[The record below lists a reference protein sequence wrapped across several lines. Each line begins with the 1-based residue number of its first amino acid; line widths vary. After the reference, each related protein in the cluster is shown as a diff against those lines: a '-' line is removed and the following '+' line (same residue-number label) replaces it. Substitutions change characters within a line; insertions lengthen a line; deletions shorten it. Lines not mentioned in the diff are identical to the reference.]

1 MKRSSFIT
9 WDQLKVGGL
18 ILLAAAVI
26 GVAIYKL
33 GKAANL
39 FSKRYELVAFLKEA
53 PSLRVGGSVLVA
65 GQLAGAIR
73 EITFLP
79 VDADTMRNLRL
90 VIAID
95 EKLHEQVRGD
105 SRVHVK
111 TLGLLGDKVIDISPG
126 TPKARILQNGDT
138 IQVEPT
144 LDYEEVLAKAA
155 GAVDDLVSLTH
166 DLNRMTSNLV
176 AGKGTIGQL
185 LTNPALYDQ
194 LEGTLARTNDMLTRV
209 QSSKGTLSRI
219 LDDPSLYDHMVA
231 TVASVDS
238 LLVAARSRNGTVGRL
253 LTDTTLYAQGAEMLK
268 TFSSIAQNA
277 DSLMKSIQAGHG
289 LVGRAL
295 TDDAL
300 YDSMSKLVR
309 DFTALLADI
318 KKDPS
323 RYTKG
328 LIKVW

>member
-18 ILLAAAVI
+18 IVLAAVVI

-39 FSKRYELVAFLKEA
+39 FSKRYELIAFLKDA
-53 PSLRVGGSVLVA
+53 PSLRVGGSVTVA
-65 GQLAGAIR
+65 GQLAGTIR
-73 EITFLP
+73 DIRFLP

-90 VIAID
+90 VLAID
-95 EKLHEQVRGD
+95 EQLHDQIRRD
-105 SRVHVK
+105 SRVQVK

-126 TPKARILQNGDT
+126 TPKGAVLQSGDT

-155 GAVDDLVSLTH
+155 SAVDDLVSLTH
-166 DLNRMTSNLV
+166 DLNQMTSGLV
-176 AGKGTIGQL
+176 AGKGTMGQL
-185 LTNPALYDQ
+185 LNNPSLYNQ
-194 LEGTLARTNDMLTRV
+194 LEGTLAKTNEILTRV
-209 QSSKGTLSRI
+209 QSSRGTLSRI
-219 LDDPSLYDHMVA
+219 LDDPSLYDHMVTA
-231 TVASVDS
+231 VASVDS
-238 LLVAARSRNGTVGRL
+238 LLGAARSKNGTMGRL
-253 LTDTTLYAQGAEMLK
+253 LTDTTLYAQGTATMK
-268 TFSSIAQNA
+268 SFQSIATNA
-277 DSLMKSIQAGHG
+277 DSLMKAMAAGHG
-289 LVGRAL
+289 TAGKML

-300 YDSMSKLVR
+300 YDSLNKLVH
-309 DFTALLADI
+309 DFTDLLADI

-328 LIKVW
+328 LIKVF